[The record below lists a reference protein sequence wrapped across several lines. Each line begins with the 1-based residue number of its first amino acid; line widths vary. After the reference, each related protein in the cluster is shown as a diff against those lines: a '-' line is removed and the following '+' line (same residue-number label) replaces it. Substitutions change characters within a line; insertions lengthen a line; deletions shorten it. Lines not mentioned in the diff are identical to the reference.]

1 MNRREFSVE
10 AAVALIGGAAIVIGG
25 CGGGSS
31 TGSSTGPSSA
41 PLHDVEGS
49 VGDNHGHVA
58 LITAAQLGAAGDLE
72 LDIQGTSSHSHMVS
86 LSAAEVL
93 SVRNGTRVQKESSG
107 SKHTHAVTFNG

>member
-1 MNRREFSVE
+1 MNRREFSIE
-10 AAVALIGGAAIVIGG
+10 AALALIGGAAITIGG

-31 TGSSTGPSSA
+31 TAASSA

-49 VGDNHGHVA
+49 VGDNHGHAAV
-58 LITAAQLGAAGDLE
+58 ITAAQLGAGGNLE

-93 SVRNGTRVQKESSG
+93 SVRSGTRVQKESSG
-107 SKHTHAVTFNG
+107 STHTHAVTFNG